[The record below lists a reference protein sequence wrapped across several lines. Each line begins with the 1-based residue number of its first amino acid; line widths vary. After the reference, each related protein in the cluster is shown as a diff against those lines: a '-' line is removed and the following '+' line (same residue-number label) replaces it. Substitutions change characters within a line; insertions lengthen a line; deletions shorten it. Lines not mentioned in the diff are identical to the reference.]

1 MTFTTTSTHHPRT
14 ERIDNMLPQTF
25 AVDDRIKD
33 LHETATELR
42 NARSVTPDRRFGWTQ
57 GLRLR
62 LGTSL
67 LAAGSALVSGANPA
81 TPSRAGR

>member
-1 MTFTTTSTHHPRT
+1 
-14 ERIDNMLPQTF
+14 MLLMSS
-25 AVDDRIKD
+25 AVDDRIRD
-33 LHETATELR
+33 ITETATELR

-62 LGTSL
+62 VGTTL